1 LKSTNRQ
8 YSVIV
13 IEVADGVRR
22 SSSSKV
28 RVRYVSIEEEERRPE
43 KDPDTVRQRRVIE
56 CARPE
61 YGSVVCRRRR
71 VQYVSI
77 EESADQRRIG
87 IRSTAACRVVEEPII
102 TGLAASIVSLKGSN
116 TAILAASVQ

>member
-1 LKSTNRQ
+1 MLKSTDRSTVHEPTTGIFWQ
-8 YSVIV
+8 RRVVEEHEPEYSVIV
-13 IEVADGVRR
+13 IEVADR
-22 SSSSKV
+22 STAIVVVKR

-56 CARPE
+56 VRRPE

-87 IRSTAACRVVEEPII
+87 IRSTAASSCR
-102 TGLAASIVSLKGSN
+102 
-116 TAILAASVQ
+116 